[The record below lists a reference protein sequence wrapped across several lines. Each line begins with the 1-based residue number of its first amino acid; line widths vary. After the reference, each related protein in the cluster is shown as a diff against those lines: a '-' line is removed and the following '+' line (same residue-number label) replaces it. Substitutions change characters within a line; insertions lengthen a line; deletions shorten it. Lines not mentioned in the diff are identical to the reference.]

1 MGRRD
6 PPETP
11 PGEKGTDGRDG
22 TPEPPD
28 DDHTSSTGPGDDAPV
43 PHFADGESIPSLT
56 VFPPP
61 GYAPADDDGDA
72 GPSQR
77 GDRGAGDH
85 PAAAADDGSFAGME
99 DELDDAADA
108 PPDDDLVF
116 DDPSGDDE
124 VRGAR
129 LTPSVFLP
137 DGDGDSVVEGAAG
150 PAVGGSGAP
159 RGAGGDSSE
168 SAMFSAVV
176 EESTAFEGIGAA
188 SESFSGDSQGIGD
201 GTPLTADVAVVRST
215 GGGTGRR
222 DAAPL
227 RQFTAIVLGGLLS
240 LPVTYAILLWGFQR
254 DPLRLAPSLPAAV
267 RAWVPGGA
275 RRGAI
280 APQGRPGIDRL
291 PMPGDAAERVAAAA
305 TGVDDARGALR
316 SAVARAQAARASFV
330 DGKADRAERS
340 PDGWYRDLAVAAE
353 RLVALDEAARTA
365 GTPLVAPGDELGLG
379 EFRGGDA
386 DALSDDVD
394 RSGRAWLDDDDRGSN
409 GGVMVGI
416 LESAAERSSLW
427 SSRVRLA
434 SPGGGDGD
442 RAARTMVV
450 LSRRPPRAVSG
461 ERVVVAGVIVADGVV
476 WAADVWTLPR

>member
-11 PGEKGTDGRDG
+11 PGEMGTDGRDG
-22 TPEPPD
+22 APEPPD
-28 DDHTSSTGPGDDAPV
+28 DDHTASSGPGDEAAVRPA
-43 PHFADGESIPSLT
+43 ADIESIPPLT

-61 GYAPADDDGDA
+61 GYAPAHDDGDP
-72 GPSQR
+72 GPSQQ
-77 GDRGAGDH
+77 GGRGAGDH
-85 PAAAADDGSFAGME
+85 SAAAADDGSFAGME
-99 DELDDAADA
+99 DELDDDA
-108 PPDDDLVF
+108 LPDDDLVF
-116 DDPSGDDE
+116 DDPSGDDD
-124 VRGAR
+124 VPRPR

-150 PAVGGSGAP
+150 PAGGGAGPP
-159 RGAGGDSSE
+159 RGAGGDASE

-201 GTPLTADVAVVRST
+201 GMPLSTDVAVVRSA

-227 RQFTAIVLGGLLS
+227 RQFAAIVLGGMLS

-254 DPLRLAPSLPAAV
+254 DPLRLAPSLPASV

-275 RRGAI
+275 RGGAG
-280 APQGRPGIDRL
+280 APQGRPSIDRL
-291 PMPGDAAERVAAAA
+291 PMPGDAAGGVAAAA
-305 TGVDDARGALR
+305 SGVDDARGALR
-316 SAVARAQAARASFV
+316 SAVAQAQAARASFV
-330 DGKADRAERS
+330 DGNADRAERS

-379 EFRGGDA
+379 EFSGGNA

-394 RSGRAWLDDDDRGSN
+394 RSGRAWLDDDDRGSD
-409 GGVMVGI
+409 GGVVVGI
-416 LESAAERSSLW
+416 LESVAERSALW

-434 SPGGGDGD
+434 SPGGEDGD

-450 LSRRPPRAVSG
+450 LSRRPPRAVPG

-476 WAADVWTLPR
+476 WAADVWPVPR